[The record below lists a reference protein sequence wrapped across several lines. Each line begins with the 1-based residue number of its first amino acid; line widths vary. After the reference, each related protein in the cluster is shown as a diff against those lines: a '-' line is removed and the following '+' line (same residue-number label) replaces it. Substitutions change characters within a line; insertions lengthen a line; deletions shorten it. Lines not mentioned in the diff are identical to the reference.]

1 MIDKGKII
9 SWIKLMRLEF
19 YSMPFVVYSLGAL
32 ISLRFNDFFF
42 LKNYLVGYLIIFLI
56 ELATVLTNEYYDL
69 EGDKLNKNPG
79 RFTGGSRMLVENK
92 IFLRELKRPFIFAI
106 LSFFILSL
114 FLFKITFFSN
124 QVLLLL
130 MLGFLLGISYT
141 APPLKFSYR
150 GLGEFDVAV
159 IHGFYV
165 IICGYVFQKGI
176 LDLHIIWAIS
186 LPIFFSSIA
195 GVSLAGIADIKS
207 DKLVSKN
214 SVAVIIG
221 PKNTL
226 IFSMLCGIVTGGI
239 GISLGSN
246 PIIGDF
252 SYLYFFLTVYSI
264 FLSFSIVKAIK
275 KFDFKIDNLIL
286 KTMIFIALSVFI
298 PFIIFIFY

>member
-1 MIDKGKII
+1 MIAKEKIT

-19 YSMPFVVYSLGAL
+19 YSMPFVVYSLGGL
-32 ISLRFNDFFF
+32 IFYKFNNFFL
-42 LKNYLVGYLIIFLI
+42 LKNYFVGYLIIFLI
-56 ELATVLTNEYYDL
+56 ELVTVLTNEYYDL

-92 IFLRELKRPFIFAI
+92 ILLRELKRPFIFAI

-130 MLGFLLGISYT
+130 MLGFILGISYT
-141 APPLKFSYR
+141 TPPLKFSYR
-150 GLGEFDVAV
+150 GLGEIDVAL

-165 IICGYVFQKGI
+165 IVCGYVFQKGM
-176 LDLHIIWAIS
+176 LDLNIIWVIS
-186 LPIFFSSIA
+186 IPIFFSSLA
-195 GVSLAGIADIKS
+195 GVSLAGIPDINS
-207 DKLVSKN
+207 DKLVSKK
-214 SVAVIIG
+214 SVAVILG

-226 IFSMLCGIVTGGI
+226 IFSMLFGIVTGGI

-252 SYLYFFLTVYSI
+252 SYLYFFLTIYSI
-264 FLSFSIVKAIK
+264 FLSFSIVKAIQ
-275 KFDFKIDNLIL
+275 KFDFNIDNLIL